1 MKLKAQHIE
10 HHDFSRLARLPDVTR
25 ELEIEPKKL
34 AFLIIDVE
42 NDFLSEGGMF
52 HDRGVDVSAARQ
64 VIEPIKKVSAAC
76 RKAGAKVIYT
86 RQSFRTDFCD
96 MGRIWDET
104 LPHEKPVGYL
114 IKDTWRTAFVEEL
127 SPQDG
132 DIIIEDKHLYSAF
145 YQTDLEHILRALG
158 IEVIM
163 FAGMCT
169 SICVES
175 TLRDAFFRQFRCIL
189 LSDCAWDRW
198 PDIRAHSEKLVK
210 IHFGYVTSSEEV
222 LKALGSMA

>member
-1 MKLKAQHIE
+1 MKLKAQFIKK
-10 HHDFSRLARLPDVTR
+10 DWSRLPEATR

-52 HDRGVDVSAARQ
+52 HALGADMSAARQ
-64 VIEPIKKVSAAC
+64 IIEPIKKVSAAC

-86 RQSFRTDFCD
+86 RQCFRPDFCD
-96 MGRIWDET
+96 MGGVWDET
-104 LPHEKPVGYL
+104 LPDEKRVGYL

-127 SPQDG
+127 SPQNG

-163 FAGMCT
+163 FAGMT
-169 SICVES
+169 TGVCVES

-189 LSDCAWDRW
+189 LSDCAWEKS
-198 PDIRAHSEKLVK
+198 PDLQAASEKVVK
-210 IHFGYVTSSEEV
+210 INFGYVTSSEEV
-222 LKALGSMA
+222 LKGLGSIA